1 MRMVLNKAHRK
12 LGEHLPGDQVEI
24 VGFCLEDDQPDDV
37 HQFLHRLSEVG
48 FLVGEPLEI
57 LGHAPY
63 SKDPISVK
71 VKEATYALR
80 REDANLIYV
89 VKRHRE

>member
-1 MRMVLNKAHRK
+1 MRMILNKTHPK
-12 LGEHLPGDQVEI
+12 LGDHSPGDQLEI
-24 VGFCLEDDQPDDV
+24 VGFHLEENQEEGM

-48 FLVGEPLEI
+48 FLVGEPI
-57 LGHAPY
+57 DVLGHAPY

-89 VKRHRE
+89 KKR

>member
-1 MRMVLNKAHRK
+1 MVLNKK
-12 LGEHLPGDQVEI
+12 LGEHSPGDQLEI
-24 VGFCLEDDQPDDV
+24 VGFCLEEDQVEDH

-48 FLVGEPLEI
+48 FLVGEPVEVI
-57 LGHAPY
+57 GHAPY

-89 VKRHRE
+89 KKR